1 MRISDWSSDVCSSDL
16 LLAPIGPV
24 EVGEGGEESAEQVAS
39 SGEGRLVAAALID
52 RQSRLYPLALRP
64 QPFAAAGKHAAI
76 GIPPLEGDE
85 AGFAAAIDPLLPSPV
100 VERQHRLGRA
110 GIAGQQGQAMQQPG
124 QFEEVAWPPTAAG
137 PLPAVLR

>member
-39 SGEGRLVAAALID
+39 SGEGRLVAAAFID

-64 QPFAAAGKHAAI
+64 QPIAAAGKHAAI
-76 GIPPLEGDE
+76 GIQRLEGDA
-85 AGFAAAIDPLLPSPV
+85 AGVAAATDALLPSPGV
-100 VERQHRLGRA
+100 ARTTSRRRA
-110 GIAGQQGQAMQQPG
+110 GTAAQPG
-124 QFEEVAWPPTAAG
+124 HTRQPHYPSARRPQAPKSDK
-137 PLPAVLR
+137 R